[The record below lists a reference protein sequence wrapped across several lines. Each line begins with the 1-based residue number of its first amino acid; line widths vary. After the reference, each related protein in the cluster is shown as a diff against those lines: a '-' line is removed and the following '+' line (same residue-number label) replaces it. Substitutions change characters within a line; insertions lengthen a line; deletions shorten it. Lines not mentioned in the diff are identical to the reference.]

1 MSQERAGE
9 PLAPGEP
16 LASPSSDKENQVTKS
31 AKTYSKKNPVL
42 VQKVLAFNKEDTKAE
57 VKEEEETKM
66 EVEEECP
73 PWGRCLAS
81 GEECPVHS
89 LILPRTHWA
98 FYSTV
103 GEVDSLVAGLN
114 PRGVREGEL
123 REQLLNQRE
132 RIERKMRKVQVGVL
146 HRSEEDAARLEETM
160 AAEVERRRAKAAA
173 VEALAAPLGTPMQ
186 ELMELALRDQVLELE
201 EKIFVGALGFLKAT
215 GEERGGKRRGEWRAA
230 LEARGF
236 AMMAE
241 AVEWG
246 EGGRL
251 EAAEVEGAASE
262 GEGAAGQVVRQL
274 AAAILQV
281 EQMVGKE
288 DVERFLQEPLGE
300 GEKERKK
307 RQKKEEEV
315 KKKKQAAEEAGEEL
329 VEEEEA
335 AADTPLGKWETSL
348 MACTSLSQLF
358 VHLTTLDNSVVWS
371 KSVMNTKCRLCRRK
385 TDPDRMLLCDGCDRG
400 HHMYCLKPKVKK
412 VPEGD
417 WFCPEC
423 RPKERIR
430 SPKKKVRNMFKEK
443 EDEEEDEEDEEDEEE
458 TPAPSRKSKS
468 RRKLVESE
476 DEEEE
481 APKSKKDKSRSR
493 KKAVDSEEEDEE
505 EASPPPKKG
514 GRKTKKKVVEE
525 SDEEEEEMSPPP
537 KKGKGKKEDKRKSGL
552 ANLFGRRQAAVKSD
566 ERRRGEDIEEEDEE
580 EDNEEVSPPSNKG
593 GRKARKKVEES
604 EEEEEEPKGRAARK
618 ARKSQDSQENKE
630 NSRSKRSRRGEEEE
644 EADLDLNA
652 GEMVELVKGE
662 CWTPFF
668 LCL

>member
-1 MSQERAGE
+1 M
-9 PLAPGEP
+9 
-16 LASPSSDKENQVTKS
+16 TKS

-42 VQKVLAFNKEDTKAE
+42 VQKVLAFNKEDAKAE
-57 VKEEEETKM
+57 VKEEETKM
-66 EVEEECP
+66 EVEEGAEEEVA

-98 FYSTV
+98 FYSTLA
-103 GEVDSLVAGLN
+103 EVDSLVAALN

-132 RIERKMRKVQVGVL
+132 RIERKMKKVQVGVL
-146 HRSEEDAARLEETM
+146 NRSEEDAARLEESM
-160 AAEVERRRAKAAA
+160 AAEVVRRRAKAAQ

-201 EKIFVGALGFLKAT
+201 EKIFVGALGFLKAAK
-215 GEERGGKRRGEWRAA
+215 EPERRGEWRAA
-230 LEARGF
+230 LEARGYN
-236 AMMAE
+236 MMAE

-251 EAAEVEGAASE
+251 EAAEVEGAAPQ
-262 GEGAAGQVVRQL
+262 GEGAGGQAVRQL

-281 EQMVGKE
+281 EQMIGKE
-288 DVERFLQEPLGE
+288 DVEKYLQEPLGE

-307 RQKKEEEV
+307 RLKKEEEV

-329 VEEEEA
+329 EEEEEA
-335 AADTPLGKWETSL
+335 AADTPLKKWEMSL
-348 MACTSLSQLF
+348 MACSSLSQLF

-371 KSVMNTKCRLCRRK
+371 KSVMNTKCRICRRK
-385 TDPDRMLLCDGCDRG
+385 TDSDRMLLCDGCDRG

-430 SPKKKVRNMFKEK
+430 SPKKKVRNMFQEK
-443 EDEEEDEEDEEDEEE
+443 EDEEEDEEEEEEEDE
-458 TPAPSRKSKS
+458 TPAPSRKSRS
-468 RRKLVESE
+468 RRKLAESE

-481 APKSKKDKSRSR
+481 APKSKKDKSRSK
-493 KKAVDSEEEDEE
+493 KKAVESEEEDDE

-514 GRKTKKKVVEE
+514 GKKSKKKAVEE
-525 SDEEEEEMSPPP
+525 SEEDEEETSPPP

-566 ERRRGEDIEEEDEE
+566 ERRRGEEIEEEEEEDE
-580 EDNEEVSPPSNKG
+580 EEVSPPSNKG
-593 GRKARKKVEES
+593 GRKARKKGEEC
-604 EEEEEEPKGRAARK
+604 EEEEEPRGRAARR
-618 ARKSQDSQENKE
+618 ASKSQDPQENKE
-630 NSRSKRSRRGEEEE
+630 NSRSKRSRRGEEE

-662 CWTPFF
+662 CLPVQ
-668 LCL
+668 